1 MKYVCTVCGYVFDE
15 EKEGKSFAELTECPI
30 CMQPAS
36 VFKPEEGQEAP
47 QAPAAEAAE
56 SKPANPLAYDPAFA
70 RIDES
75 CRYMKEIHEVAV
87 SGKTIGAAMSTKM
100 PMAGWDDVL
109 LMGAELDSPNAQ
121 AYLDRVRSR
130 AGLQSV
136 PATLDNIK
144 KERRFELAFEGVR
157 YYDLLR

>member
-109 LMGAELDSPNAQ
+109 LMGAQLDPAPMDDDFAVHTMTVIGQ
-121 AYLDRVRSR
+121 HAAKPMLLDMPV
-130 AGLQSV
+130 
-136 PATLDNIK
+136 
-144 KERRFELAFEGVR
+144 
-157 YYDLLR
+157 